1 MGNSLSVWRRV
12 LRPWPVAVASS
23 VLLFG
28 LLASLAWHWAEQQA
42 YRQETQRLQVLQGE
56 LVRRNTLFFEQLHGH
71 LQELASLQLSRCDA
85 PCPPAVAFAAAQPA
99 VCQGRGC
106 TSGG

>member
-42 YRQETQRLQVLQGE
+42 YRQETQRL
-56 LVRRNTLFFEQLHGH
+56 
-71 LQELASLQLSRCDA
+71 
-85 PCPPAVAFAAAQPA
+85 
-99 VCQGRGC
+99 
-106 TSGG
+106 

>member
-28 LLASLAWHWAEQQA
+28 LLWHWAEQQA
-42 YRQETQRLQVLQGE
+42 YRQET
-56 LVRRNTLFFEQLHGH
+56 
-71 LQELASLQLSRCDA
+71 
-85 PCPPAVAFAAAQPA
+85 
-99 VCQGRGC
+99 
-106 TSGG
+106 